1 MRNHHVASDSEC
13 VQHTFVLAPCA
24 PLKLTS
30 IAAEGIIEIGS
41 MLDTIS
47 QIVIF
52 VFGALSIILVGRK
65 NRWGFVLALLAQ
77 PFWFYTAY
85 KHRQWGILAANFV
98 YAVSWLYG
106 FYQWFIKK
114 EK

>member
-1 MRNHHVASDSEC
+1 M
-13 VQHTFVLAPCA
+13 F
-24 PLKLTS
+24 
-30 IAAEGIIEIGS
+30 
-41 MLDTIS
+41 DTIS
-47 QIVIF
+47 QVGIF
-52 VFGALSIILVGRK
+52 VLGVSSIILIGKK

-85 KHRQWGILAANFV
+85 VHQQWGVFGANFV
-98 YAVSWLYG
+98 YMASWLYG